1 MEDPRSRAPLK
12 EEWRDGKG
20 EDGMEWIS
28 GWEERGREVKRE
40 VIWERMGEKMC
51 GMWIGARGSCVMA
64 LGMDAPVQVIYMIRL
79 QLVPV
84 REFYMRIT

>member
-12 EEWRDGKG
+12 GEWRDGKG

-40 VIWERMGEKMC
+40 VIWERYEREDV
-51 GMWIGARGSCVMA
+51 WIGARGVASWRWGWT
-64 LGMDAPVQVIYMIRL
+64 LLDKLY
-79 QLVPV
+79 
-84 REFYMRIT
+84 T